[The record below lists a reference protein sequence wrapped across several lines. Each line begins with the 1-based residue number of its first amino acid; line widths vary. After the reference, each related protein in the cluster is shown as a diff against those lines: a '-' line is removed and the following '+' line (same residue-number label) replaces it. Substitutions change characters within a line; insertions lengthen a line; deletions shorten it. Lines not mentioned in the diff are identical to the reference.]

1 VGKNTEE
8 HRVAGKEN
16 TSETL
21 AKGLRVLDVF
31 GGEDVGFSLRQ
42 IAESVGLNKTSVYRY
57 VNTYCELGYLRRD
70 ERGRSYRL
78 GARALALSVAI
89 QEKNELLRQLKPL
102 ADEAGKSH
110 DLHVDVGII
119 SGDAIY
125 LVHRR
130 ESRDTRAFRSFSY
143 GSEPYYLAT
152 GKAAMAFME
161 PEELSLLLSRLELTA
176 KTENTITDK
185 EALMAELARTREKG
199 YAVNREEFVPGLIA
213 VGAPLFS
220 LRGGKVVGGISFD
233 SSTEKHSM
241 EEFEERYAPYLVEL
255 AKKISAA
262 VSL

>member
-1 VGKNTEE
+1 M
-8 HRVAGKEN
+8 AGNEN

-21 AKGLRVLDVF
+21 VKGLRVLDVF

-78 GARALALSVAI
+78 GARALALSVVI

-102 ADEAGKSH
+102 VDEAGNSH

-130 ESRDTRAFRSFSY
+130 ESYDTSAFRSFSY
-143 GSEPYYLAT
+143 SSEPYYLAT

-161 PEELSLLLSRLELTA
+161 PEELSRLLSRLKLTA

-199 YAVNREEFVPGLIA
+199 YAVNREEFLPGLIA